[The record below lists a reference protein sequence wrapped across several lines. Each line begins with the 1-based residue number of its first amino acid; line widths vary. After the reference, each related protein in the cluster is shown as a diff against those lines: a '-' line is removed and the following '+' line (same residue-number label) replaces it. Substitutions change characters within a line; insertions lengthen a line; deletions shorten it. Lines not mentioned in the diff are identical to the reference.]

1 MKKVL
6 LATSLIAS
14 SFTAF
19 AANLTVEELRI
30 EKASKAMPKVLSA
43 FSDEVN
49 QFEKQWQAAT
59 SYQQASDLIDDY
71 AKQLWRDAKAR
82 IIKTNSFD
90 DRELYWARLL
100 SSKIIRTSK
109 PKFAMT
115 DSEQTALL
123 SMLENGSRGR
133 TDLDY
138 SKKTDK
144 RNYKRY
150 L

>member
-6 LATSLIAS
+6 LATGLIVT

-49 QFEKQWQAAT
+49 QFEKQWQAAA

-82 IIKTNSFD
+82 IIK
-90 DRELYWARLL
+90 
-100 SSKIIRTSK
+100 
-109 PKFAMT
+109 P
-115 DSEQTALL
+115 TASTTESYIGHVYFQAKLFVPANPSL
-123 SMLENGSRGR
+123 Q
-133 TDLDY
+133 
-138 SKKTDK
+138 
-144 RNYKRY
+144 
-150 L
+150 